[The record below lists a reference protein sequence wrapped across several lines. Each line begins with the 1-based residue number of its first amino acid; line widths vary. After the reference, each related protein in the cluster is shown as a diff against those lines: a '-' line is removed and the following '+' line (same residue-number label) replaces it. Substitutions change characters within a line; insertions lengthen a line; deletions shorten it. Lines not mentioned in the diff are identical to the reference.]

1 MAEVVRHNCGLTI
14 AHSLHDAYR
23 FIHSLQHR
31 AKYGDCPRRAMEAIM
46 ATKWM
51 LCMLPAGVPSS

>member
-1 MAEVVRHNCGLTI
+1 MAEVVRHNCGLTV

-31 AKYGDCPRRAMEAIM
+31 GREA
-46 ATKWM
+46 AGNTGRLSAPM
-51 LCMLPAGVPSS
+51 L